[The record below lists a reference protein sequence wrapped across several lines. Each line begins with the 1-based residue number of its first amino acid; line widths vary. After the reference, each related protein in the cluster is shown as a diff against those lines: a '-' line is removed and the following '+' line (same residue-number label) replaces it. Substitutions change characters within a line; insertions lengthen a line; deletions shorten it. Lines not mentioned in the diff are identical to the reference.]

1 MMHINNLNNGNRPQ
15 GSLYTA
21 CIGLFWLNNKVA
33 QSCQYFKKKIF
44 LILNIGTPFFK
55 YDFKG
60 FVVLAIHDK
69 HIEPG

>member
-1 MMHINNLNNGNRPQ
+1 
-15 GSLYTA
+15 LYAA
-21 CIGLFWLNNKVA
+21 CIGLLWLNNKVA
-33 QSCQYFKKKIF
+33 QSRQYFKKNLKNF
-44 LILNIGTPFFK
+44 NIGTPFFK